1 MAKAKAAAGDGA
13 AGDGFTGFT
22 PEALQFLADLAANND
37 RAWFT
42 PRKAEFERLLK
53 EPMEALCAA
62 LAEAFPRHGVPLT
75 ADPKRSPFRIHRDV
89 RFSKD
94 KSPYK
99 THHAAGFGWAGGSS
113 GSEGGRS
120 AEEGGAGGGYFSLAP
135 GEIYIGGGMWHPEP
149 ARLAAFRRLVDTDPA
164 RVLAAAEEAGFV
176 KEFGALEGD
185 RLSRVPQGYAKDHPH
200 AELLKLKDVIFS
212 RRVSD
217 AEVFSPKLPDTL
229 AKSFAKAR
237 PVFDLLASLGG

>member
-1 MAKAKAAAGDGA
+1 MPGKARAAEAASFAGFADDGA
-13 AGDGFTGFT
+13 KFFK
-22 PEALQFLADLAANND
+22 ALAKHQS
-37 RAWFT
+37 REWFQSH
-42 PRKAEFERLLK
+42 KAEFEAGWNA
-53 EPMEALCAA
+53 PMKLA
-62 LAEAFPRHGVPLT
+62 LAEVREKIDAAYPHADLDEPRV
-75 ADPKRSPFRIHRDV
+75 FRIFRDV

>member
-1 MAKAKAAAGDGA
+1 MAKASTKAGDGA
-13 AGDGFTGFT
+13 AATAFTGFT
-22 PEALQFLADLAANND
+22 PDALQFLADLAANND

-42 PRKAEFERLLK
+42 PRKADFERLLK

-62 LAEAFPRHGVPLT
+62 LADAFPRHGVPLT

-99 THHAAGFGWAGGSS
+99 THHAAGFGWAGGGA
-113 GSEGGRS
+113 GSEGGRGGD
-120 AEEGGAGGGYFSLAP
+120 EGGAGGGYFSLAP

-164 RVLAAAEEAGFV
+164 RVLAAVEEAGFR
-176 KEFGALEGD
+176 KEFGAIEGD
-185 RLSRVPQGYAKDHPH
+185 RLSRVPQGFAKDHPH

-212 RRVSD
+212 RRLSD
-217 AEVFSPKLPDTL
+217 TEVFSPKLPETI
-229 AKSFAKAR
+229 AKSFAKAV
-237 PVFDLLASLGG
+237 PVFDLLASIKA